1 MSSEMYDSDSSNTN
15 YFQPE
20 QTENTLRIRLEIEEA
35 LEDIEMFLSG
45 QKIVSNDEGKLVKA
59 PIGNPKANEQGVRE
73 IMKVVRSYVN
83 RGTVQG
89 NITDVQMDSLM
100 LDYKRGMANLLSFHC
115 DEWVINRNERVDI
128 VNFIEPFILMYISRA
143 KDDGE
148 RQSYMATIRDRQK
161 EVISNGQSGFSMF
174 KK

>member
-1 MSSEMYDSDSSNTN
+1 M
-15 YFQPE
+15 
-20 QTENTLRIRLEIEEA
+20 
-35 LEDIEMFLSG
+35 
-45 QKIVSNDEGKLVKA
+45 
-59 PIGNPKANEQGVRE
+59 NE
-73 IMKVVRSYVN
+73 
-83 RGTVQG
+83 
-89 NITDVQMDSLM
+89 
-100 LDYKRGMANLLSFHC
+100 F
-115 DEWVINRNERVDI
+115 DI